1 VATRN
6 EIIDV
11 SAHALIG
18 GEAVEEVGF
27 GGRPEKS
34 FPSRR
39 AIMPI
44 GPNSFLK
51 GLNER
56 GERESTQSGP
66 VFAEGSIQP
75 QVYKDASITAQCGTK

>member
-6 EIIDV
+6 EIVDMF
-11 SAHALIG
+11 AHALIG
-18 GEAVEEVGF
+18 GKAIEEVGF

-34 FPSRR
+34 FPGRR

-51 GLNER
+51 GLNEGGKR
-56 GERESTQSGP
+56 
-66 VFAEGSIQP
+66 
-75 QVYKDASITAQCGTK
+75 